1 MNLVS
6 LPYGWSVFFGVPLL
20 LWLIG
25 AGAALRKGRNSPF
38 LAYVAGSDNRLSLS
52 RLQAFLWTLVIF
64 GAFAAAM
71 AVHKPF
77 GTQAEAE
84 QAKAAAQAAQQ
95 EVDAAQKAR
104 DQANANAD
112 QRKTADDNLGKAK
125 DALKEAQQKAEAAT
139 KNAQW
144 VNIPAALL
152 TLAGIAIGS
161 GVFSS
166 LIAASNSED
175 KTACVTSVESKQ
187 ITDLPDDSDNALTI
201 NTLIIKGQ
209 NLGNRGR
216 VRFGRISA
224 HIRDWSSDGTQIQ
237 VDVPTQLPEP
247 TRRQNFYGP
256 LVVDTPNG
264 KLAYELGGTRNNFK
278 LGAATS
284 YYEFVDLFRDDKS
297 PDNLDLMKFQMFGWT
312 VVAVVIYSFLFLKL
326 LTIDLVAL
334 PTVPEGIVILTGLSQ
349 TGYLTGKGVANIK

>member
-1 MNLVS
+1 
-6 LPYGWSVFFGVPLL
+6 
-20 LWLIG
+20 
-25 AGAALRKGRNSPF
+25 
-38 LAYVAGSDNRLSLS
+38 
-52 RLQAFLWTLVIF
+52 
-64 GAFAAAM
+64 M

-112 QRKTADDNLGKAK
+112 QRKTADDALGKAK
-125 DALKEAQQKAEAAT
+125 DALKEAQQKAETAA

-152 TLAGIAIGS
+152 ALAGIAIGS

-187 ITDLPDDSDNALTI
+187 IIDPPDDSDNALTI

-209 NLGNRGR
+209 NLGDRGR

-237 VDVPTQLPEP
+237 VDVPTHLPEP

-264 KLAYELGGTRNNFK
+264 KLAYELGSTRNNF
-278 LGAATS
+278 
-284 YYEFVDLFRDDKS
+284 
-297 PDNLDLMKFQMFGWT
+297 
-312 VVAVVIYSFLFLKL
+312 
-326 LTIDLVAL
+326 
-334 PTVPEGIVILTGLSQ
+334 Q
-349 TGYLTGKGVANIK
+349 TGAEREAKYHFD